1 MVGQG
6 GEADN
11 QEIAMLAEKMG
22 AEVGYSRAR
31 VMNGGVDAEKVIG
44 ISGHLLA
51 PEVCIVVGASGAA
64 ALMAGVRNSKF
75 VDVYKR
81 QTLHR
86 RRAALPSSP

>member
-1 MVGQG
+1 MLVVGQG

-11 QEIAMLAEKMG
+11 QEIAMLAEKLG

-64 ALMAGVRNSKF
+64 ALMAGGRKNKIV
-75 VDVYKR
+75 VGVYYY
-81 QTLHR
+81 
-86 RRAALPSSP
+86 A

>member
-1 MVGQG
+1 
-6 GEADN
+6 
-11 QEIAMLAEKMG
+11 MLAEKLG

-31 VMNGGVDAEKVIG
+31 VMGNGGVDAEKVIG

-75 VDVYKR
+75 CGGD
-81 QTLHR
+81 
-86 RRAALPSSP
+86 

>member
-1 MVGQG
+1 
-6 GEADN
+6 
-11 QEIAMLAEKMG
+11 MLAEKLG

-64 ALMAGVRNSKF
+64 ALMAGVRNTQP
-75 VDVYKR
+75 VGKR
-81 QTLHR
+81 TRDNVQLLHSR
-86 RRAALPSSP
+86 GQRGVFRCSRLTRQGKA